1 MAYFSFLFS
10 FRGRLNRARFLVVQ
24 LALLAFWFT
33 LPKFVVDFSP
43 QWEAWVVVTAMIWI
57 SMATTARRLHD
68 RGRNGW
74 WAVAVLF
81 VNHLAYAYCGLFF
94 GLTFGVDISIVKEL
108 LLVMLAIALSLLQT
122 WAIIE
127 LFFMVGAD
135 GPNRFG
141 PDPTRSAP
149 NSPIVSRAASAGVP
163 DFLVLGAGPLP
174 RSRYLETVIVQRS
187 RAKAG
192 IAFRS

>member
-81 VNHLAYAYCGLFF
+81 VNHLAYAYYGLFF

-108 LLVMLAIALSLLQT
+108 LLVMLAIASRCCKP
-122 WAIIE
+122 
-127 LFFMVGAD
+127 
-135 GPNRFG
+135 GPSSSCFSWSG
-141 PDPTRSAP
+141 PMDPTGSGRIRPAALRILRSF
-149 NSPIVSRAASAGVP
+149 RARHQPAFQIFSC
-163 DFLVLGAGPLP
+163 
-174 RSRYLETVIVQRS
+174 SVQARC
-187 RAKAG
+187 RAVDTWKP
-192 IAFRS
+192 